1 MARWRRPR
9 RAGRGMRLI
18 RVHTDAALAQGTRV
32 TLGGPAAAHVT
43 RVLRLGAGDAVTLFN
58 GDGIDYPARIA
69 ALGRGTVDAEV
80 TGRTAARAESPLAV
94 TLVQGIA
101 RAERMDLVVQKAT
114 ELGVAAI
121 TPVATARCVVRLDAE
136 SRDRKAAHWRGIA
149 VAACEQCGR
158 ARVPA
163 VAEPQ
168 TFAAWLGA
176 PAAASLRILLSPEAA
191 ASLATA
197 AEGASAVELL
207 VGPEGGLED
216 GELRAALAAGF
227 IACQLGPRVLR
238 SETAAIA
245 AIAVLQSVCGDMR

>member
-1 MARWRRPR
+1 
-9 RAGRGMRLI
+9 MRLI
-18 RVHTDAALAQGTRV
+18 RVHADAVLAEGARV
-32 TLGGPAAAHVT
+32 TLRGPAAAHVT

-58 GDGIDYPARIA
+58 GDGMDYPARIA
-69 ALGRGTVDAEV
+69 ALGHGTVDAEV
-80 TGRTAARAESPLAV
+80 TGRAAARAESPLAV

-121 TPVATARCVVRLDAE
+121 APVATARSVVKLDAD

-158 ARVPA
+158 ARVPD
-163 VAEPQ
+163 VLEPV
-168 TFAAWLGA
+168 TLAARLA
-176 PAAASLRILLSPEAA
+176 KPARAGLRLLLSPGAD
-191 ASLATA
+191 ASLAA
-197 AEGASAVELL
+197 AARGATSVELL

-216 GELRAALAAGF
+216 SERQSALAAGYR
-227 IACQLGPRVLR
+227 ACRLGPRVLR

-245 AIAVLQSVCGDMR
+245 ALAVLQAIAGDLG

>member
-1 MARWRRPR
+1 
-9 RAGRGMRLI
+9 MRLI
-18 RVHTDAALAQGTRV
+18 RVHADAVLAEGARV
-32 TLGGPAAAHVT
+32 TLRGPAAAHVA

-58 GDGIDYPARIA
+58 GDGMDYPARIA
-69 ALGRGTVDAEV
+69 ALGHGTVDAEV
-80 TGRTAARAESPLAV
+80 TGRAAARAESPLAV

-121 TPVATARCVVRLDAE
+121 APVATARSVVKLDAD

-158 ARVPA
+158 ARVPD
-163 VAEPQ
+163 VLEPV
-168 TFAAWLGA
+168 TLAARLA
-176 PAAASLRILLSPEAA
+176 KPARAGLRLLLSPGAD
-191 ASLATA
+191 ASLAA
-197 AEGASAVELL
+197 AARGATSVELL

-216 GELRAALAAGF
+216 SERQSALAAGYR
-227 IACQLGPRVLR
+227 ACRLGPRILR

-245 AIAVLQSVCGDMR
+245 ALAVLQAIAGDLG

>member
-1 MARWRRPR
+1 
-9 RAGRGMRLI
+9 MRLI
-18 RVHTDAALAQGTRV
+18 RVHADAALAEGARV
-32 TLGGPAAAHVT
+32 TLRGTAAAHVT

-58 GDGIDYPARIA
+58 GDGMDYPARIA
-69 ALGRGTVDAEV
+69 ALGHGTVDAEV
-80 TGRTAARAESPLAV
+80 TGRAAARAESPLAV

-121 TPVATARCVVRLDAE
+121 APVATARSVVKLDAD

-158 ARVPA
+158 ARVPD
-163 VAEPQ
+163 VLEPV
-168 TFAAWLGA
+168 TLAARLA
-176 PAAASLRILLSPEAA
+176 KPARAGLRLLLSPGAD
-191 ASLATA
+191 ASLAA
-197 AEGASAVELL
+197 AARGATSVELL

-216 GELRAALAAGF
+216 SERQSALAAGYR
-227 IACQLGPRVLR
+227 ACRLGPRILR

-245 AIAVLQSVCGDMR
+245 ALAVLQAIAGDLG